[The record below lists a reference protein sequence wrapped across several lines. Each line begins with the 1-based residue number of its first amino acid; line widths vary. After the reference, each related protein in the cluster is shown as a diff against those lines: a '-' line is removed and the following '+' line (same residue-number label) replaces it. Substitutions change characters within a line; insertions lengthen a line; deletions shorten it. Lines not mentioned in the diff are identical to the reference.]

1 MLKKFFLK
9 YFDQDRKFMVY
20 AAVVFFSSVLV
31 FLAELYIINS
41 FQKTSTIVLD
51 RYENRIKEYS
61 DLLGLDN
68 NDIDHLAT
76 LMQADSTQDA
86 ALRTFLGTSI
96 HHSEKYPQED
106 ALRLLEESKNILS
119 YQMQEVKT
127 EYQALEIWVA
137 LLTVV
142 FLVFS
147 FYSFYKMD
155 RMIEKGTAQVKEFD
169 EESKAK
175 VAAVEKSLD
184 LRIDKIETRNNK
196 TIKNLVEESNYYLS
210 KTREDNERVFG
221 EYREKFKESIARLD
235 EGITSIMKM
244 SQENSE
250 YNRDIQAQIKDIQ
263 NTISSVQHQM
273 PLQKQ
278 TVDGYSLDVE
288 LLQAEMRTINERVRS
303 IEIEASE
310 VSKFEKRIIKLEKFM
325 KNNT

>member
-1 MLKKFFLK
+1 
-9 YFDQDRKFMVY
+9 MVY

-61 DLLGLDN
+61 DLLGLDK

-86 ALRTFLGTSI
+86 ALRTFLGTPI

-106 ALRLLEESKNILS
+106 ALRLLEESKDILS

-137 LLTVV
+137 LMTVV

-184 LRIDKIETRNNK
+184 MRIDKIEKRNNK
-196 TIKNLVEESNYYLS
+196 TLKDLEEESKFYQS
-210 KTREDNERVFG
+210 QTREDIERVFG
-221 EYREKFKESIARLD
+221 EYREKLKESSARLED
-235 EGITSIMKM
+235 GIASFVMIPR
-244 SQENSE
+244 NISE
-250 YNRDIQAQIKDIQ
+250 YNRRIEAQMKDIQ
-263 NTISSVQHQM
+263 NTISSVQDQM

-278 TVDGYSLDVE
+278 TVEGYSLDVE

-303 IEIEASE
+303 IEIDASE